1 MKANK
6 WINRALT
13 GLDDIGYQ
21 LDAMGVT
28 SKVNRHNV
36 IAYVMAE
43 QKHWEGE
50 LDSLIARVDNQRF
63 RVERILGRVESLIRG
78 GTDFALKPARTT
90 LSGIKGLLGS

>member
-1 MKANK
+1 MKAQK

-63 RVERILGRVESLIRG
+63 RVEQLLGQVESLIRG
-78 GTDFALKPARTT
+78 SADLALKPARTT
-90 LSGIKGLLGS
+90 LSGIRGLIGH